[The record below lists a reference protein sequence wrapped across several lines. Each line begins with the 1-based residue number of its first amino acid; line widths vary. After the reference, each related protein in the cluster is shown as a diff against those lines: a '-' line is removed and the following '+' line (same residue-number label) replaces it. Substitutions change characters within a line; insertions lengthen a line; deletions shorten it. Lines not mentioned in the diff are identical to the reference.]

1 MKILLF
7 TSEIMQNLMNDLLDF
22 AQIENNCFKLNKEY
36 YNLLELVQQS
46 FLILDHISKKK
57 NITFVLPTLSKD

>member
-1 MKILLF
+1 VKVLLF

>member
-1 MKILLF
+1 
-7 TSEIMQNLMNDLLDF
+7 MQNLMNDLLDF